1 MATSYAKLL
10 RENEELR
17 ERLNTRRS
25 GNEIATATLPGRD
38 RHNQGGQTMSRPER
52 QTTGLKIKPQAG
64 GNVSAPEDTL
74 EGEAPIAATT
84 PQKYISPYAERLEA
98 LYSELENSEF
108 DYNKQEDPNWQAM
121 RKEYLLA
128 ADRTA
133 DDVLAK
139 ASVNTGGRA
148 SSYAV
153 TAASQAANDLRA
165 SFTQEEAALYDQ
177 AYNRYYQEYSK
188 KLQDYEN
195 LLNQDEL
202 NYGRWMTEQQQA
214 QEARD
219 KAYDDLVTLI
229 MHTGHTPS
237 AEELAAADMSAEEA
251 ASWKR
256 YYQTQLA
263 LAQSS
268 GGGGGG
274 GYSSG
279 GAGSSGSSG
288 GSGGSG
294 ISESVVIEVEE
305 ASKNGGI
312 EAAWQAVNN
321 ASQSGAVEGNDQR
334 AALYTYATMLNGG
347 VDTTSW
353 GEYARNTYNNLYRSQ
368 QNGWTAER
376 ILNNLKLHV
385 KEGHLTQT
393 EANRIYK
400 ALGYN

>member
-1 MATSYAKLL
+1 MATTATTYEELL
-10 RENEELR
+10 KENEELKAQVR
-17 ERLNTRRS
+17 NTQQ
-25 GNEIATATLPGRD
+25 
-38 RHNQGGQTMSRPER
+38 NQTQYQTPTRPE
-52 QTTGLKIKPQAG
+52 
-64 GNVSAPEDTL
+64 NYV
-74 EGEAPIAATT
+74 
-84 PQKYISPYAERLEA
+84 SPYAQ
-98 LYSELENSEF
+98 ELESLAGELKNSTF
-108 DYNKQEDPNWQAM
+108 DYKKQEDPTWQAM
-121 RKEYLLA
+121 RKEYLLQ
-128 ADRTA
+128 ADRTQ

-148 SSYAV
+148 SSYAI
-153 TAASQAANDLRA
+153 TAANQAANDLRA
-165 SFTQEEAALYDQ
+165 SFTQEEAAIYDQ
-177 AYNRYYQEYSK
+177 AYARYYQDYSK

-195 LLNQDEL
+195 LLNQDEM

-274 GYSSG
+274 GGYYSSG
-279 GAGSSGSSG
+279 GSGSSG
-288 GSGGSG
+288 GRNYN
-294 ISESVVIEVEE
+294 EVLMNEVEQ
-305 ASKNGGI
+305 AAKTGGI
-312 EAAWQAVNN
+312 EAAWKTVNN
-321 ASQSGAVEGNDQR
+321 ATSNGLVEGNDHR
-334 AALYTYATMLNGG
+334 ADLYTYAVIQSGG

-353 GEYARNTYNNLYRSQ
+353 GEFARNTYNNLYRSK

-376 ILNNLKLHV
+376 IKNSLDLKV
-385 KEGHLTQT
+385 KSGMLTQT
-393 EANRIYK
+393 EANKIYK